1 MEHIKV
7 GKNEK
12 ILCDIEK
19 AVYIYHSFA
28 TAVSQLKYLRFY
40 RRNVWRFW
48 SAVIFYKCNDD
59 TAALQRRVSQT
70 ALWHYTLLKV
80 HLQTFLFY
88 INKLKK
94 CEILIYD
101 TLVANERHSKHKAL
115 KVQVPSAL
123 SCRSCCLRAADPHNS
138 VCQTIILTMGCFEC
152 LRKTLKAR

>member
-19 AVYIYHSFA
+19 AVYISLICDSSVTTQIFAILQEKRLEVLKCRNFPQVQRRHNCSPAASFA
-28 TAVSQLKYLRFY
+28 NCVMTLY
-40 RRNVWRFW
+40 
-48 SAVIFYKCNDD
+48 
-59 TAALQRRVSQT
+59 
-70 ALWHYTLLKV
+70 LLKV
-80 HLQTFLFY
+80 HLQTLLFY

-101 TLVANERHSKHKAL
+101 TLVATERHSKHKAL